1 MHHVEQDEELARE
14 GDRLAA
20 SSDIVA
26 QLFALEVLHHDCLG
40 KFGGFV
46 DYSVVLGEEIGAGAL
61 QFGDYLVLM
70 GYFLYFPRLYFGDF
84 HGYNFIDLF
93 QVGQLPLEIDGAD
106 KAHPNLADMN
116 EAGAAI
122 ANWSIFGDF
131 LDCFYF
137 Y

>member
-1 MHHVEQDEELARE
+1 
-14 GDRLAA
+14 
-20 SSDIVA
+20 
-26 QLFALEVLHHDCLG
+26 
-40 KFGGFV
+40 
-46 DYSVVLGEEIGAGAL
+46 
-61 QFGDYLVLM
+61 M
-70 GYFLYFPRLYFGDF
+70 GYFLYFPRLYFGDL
-84 HGYNFIDLF
+84 HSYNFINLF

-137 Y
+137 YWIKEVVFHIFIEGVLEIQQTFDLLIAQLVGLQEGALQLRGV